1 MSSADIAQGSSPS
14 PSPSPKPRPQ
24 SAGSGDVAKK
34 NKFPLFRRDKE
45 KRRPKEKVKDSE
57 TNTEQNA
64 TIASESLRKPNS
76 PHSQRKNTTVT
87 SVVKVNFGEEL
98 EDNGERS
105 GRNGSITDDGQ
116 PDTASAVRSFRSGT
130 PASIMDILDNDGDSC
145 MEAFRIPLSKQLEEI
160 QRRLNHLEY
169 DSVSSSSKHSLQ
181 QSVEFQ
187 EVAKM
192 LEISQERAKHLEGG
206 MWLRS
211 ASSDDLTAEEM
222 KPEYKRV
229 NSDVAMRLMEVHSG
243 IRRLEMMSSSLKK
256 RLHHFNKAQ
265 KSSEVMRQRIY
276 QLEKEKGELQNENFE
291 LKTRTG
297 SSTDI
302 DIADLQHENAKLR
315 DALRELQRQLEDHKI
330 DTRQQKEKLVLKL
343 FEIEC
348 LNIKGNEHG
357 IEKDFLAIEH
367 EQIFRKKPV
376 GPRRPRSTSPEPVAG
391 PGKVNHRLKQAEAEL
406 QMQKAKMKQLEL
418 QNQQARSLVSSL
430 LDQRSNLEKQL
441 EGVTSRQRGSSSAE
455 PSLHSIGITSSE
467 VGLLRSKNASLQREL
482 EELRSHNARLAHV
495 TSDNT
500 HLSQELSERSKE
512 LQAVQD
518 LVQHHEEENEKMFAK
533 LESLQATRQEARQMQ
548 LDLQHVQHERDE
560 LDAATHR
567 LQQRQGQ
574 LESELSEAYEKVGLS
589 QKDAIDMKIALQE
602 YQLDQESR
610 EHELERLKSVVAQ
623 QESVTVENKSLMEK
637 MNEMKSLMQKQ
648 EIDLYQL
655 QEDLC
660 SKDGSLEETTKQMQ
674 DSEQR
679 MMELQ
684 REFEKLEEERSE
696 LQEKLKVT
704 QSQADAKCSQMEKKL
719 EGSLEEKEM
728 LRTETDKL
736 RTRLLSLTEDLSNLL
751 ADKRIL
757 EKKVEALS
765 TTSPE
770 LMQQR
775 AELVVSRERA
785 EQELQDTKKTLEASL
800 KNVMEVEAEQK
811 HLQQQLAGVQDRLD
825 KAVRENVSVT
835 AEVDSLKLELEKVRS
850 TAVAKEANARQLSVD
865 LDIARKQADQLSKQ
879 LSDLQREKGK
889 VEVTVRD
896 GERRIQELMQR
907 SESSEAAL
915 KRITSDEVPSYLRQI
930 SELSVDKMKITGEV
944 SVLNTKLENAVKENE
959 RISGYVL
966 ELREDLAAKSSEYHD
981 LSSSHDRELKA
992 VRQESFHLQQ
1002 QVKKLEDHES
1012 TITMERDRF
1021 AREASRWEERLKE
1034 NSSEVS
1040 KLQKHQ
1046 VETSLAHAKMRS
1058 ECKDME
1064 QRNKRLVEELSN
1076 AESKISA
1083 LQTRIQEAEV
1093 SGADSG
1099 MVTSQLDAARKEAVS
1114 LKQKLAAVNAT
1125 NKDLQMK
1132 VEAAESHYKQRD
1144 SDYKTLSMKVET
1156 MLNSSSQIKADK
1168 ADLLELLRKA
1178 HEEIVP
1184 TKDHDDAFRRL
1195 QEDNERLEKQVS
1207 VLGQWNE
1214 EHRHEIEHLEE
1225 NFQQLQKKHKEG
1237 VERMAEEKERQLGM
1251 MRKELQEVEAE
1262 CVRLRRRLQ
1271 GEAFEEYRTKLQ
1283 TQQMLLLHISEQ
1295 NTTLQAHI
1303 DALKQRIVELGGDP
1317 PSPPAITS
1325 PQPLDLEDSFS
1336 GVSDPSPGDGESRD
1350 KAKEKGKTKGKRKSW
1365 SKRSRSATPTNLR
1378 STAIDDPTN
1387 GDVHAA
1393 TELEDLHAEN
1403 KFLRDKLR
1411 EMQEDYFK
1419 QEAAKS

>member
-14 PSPSPKPRPQ
+14 PSPSPKPRTQ
-24 SAGSGDVAKK
+24 SAGAGDASKR

-45 KRRPKEKVKDSE
+45 KRRSKEKVKDSE
-57 TNTEQNA
+57 QSTQHSPTF
-64 TIASESLRKPNS
+64 ASELLKKPHS
-76 PHSQRKNTTVT
+76 PHSQRKNTT
-87 SVVKVNFGEEL
+87 SVVKVNFGEES
-98 EDNGERS
+98 EENVERS
-105 GRNGSITDDGQ
+105 GRKGSITDDGL
-116 PDTASAVRSFRSGT
+116 PDTASFARSVRSGT
-130 PASIMDILDNDGDSC
+130 PASIMDILDNDGDSY
-145 MEAFRIPLSKQLEEI
+145 MEAFPLSRQLEEI
-160 QRRLNHLEY
+160 RRRLNQLES

-181 QSVEFQ
+181 QTVEFQ
-187 EVAKM
+187 EVSKL
-192 LEISQERAKHLEGG
+192 LEMSQEQARHLEGN

-211 ASSDDLTAEEM
+211 ASTDDLVGEEM

-276 QLEKEKGELQNENFE
+276 QLEKEKDELQKENFE
-291 LKTRTG
+291 LRTRTG

-315 DALRELQRQLEDHKI
+315 DALREQHRQLEDHKI

-367 EQIFRKKPV
+367 EQLYRKKPV
-376 GPRRPRSTSPEPVAG
+376 GPRRPHSTSPEPVAG

-430 LDQRSNLEKQL
+430 LDQRSILEKQL
-441 EGVTSRQRGSSSAE
+441 EDVASRQRGSSSAE
-455 PSLHSIGITSSE
+455 SPLHSIGITSSE
-467 VGLLRSKNASLQREL
+467 VGVLRSKNAGLQREL
-482 EELRSHNARLAHV
+482 EELRSQNAQLTHV

-512 LQAVQD
+512 LQALQD
-518 LVQHHEEENEKMFAK
+518 LVQHHEDENEKMFAK
-533 LESLQATRQEARQMQ
+533 LESLQVTIQEAHQMQ

-560 LDAATHR
+560 LNAATHR

-574 LESELSEAYEKVGLS
+574 LELELSEAYEKVGLS
-589 QKDAIDMKIALQE
+589 QKEAIDMKIALQE

-610 EHELERLKSVVAQ
+610 QHELERLTSLVAQ
-623 QESVTVENKSLMEK
+623 QESVTVENKSLVEK

-696 LQEKLKVT
+696 LQEKLKST
-704 QSQADAKCSQMEKKL
+704 LSQADAKCSQMEKKL

-736 RTRLLSLTEDLSNLL
+736 RARLLSLTEDLSNLL
-751 ADKRIL
+751 SDKRIL

-765 TTSPE
+765 SASPE

-775 AELVVSRERA
+775 AELLVSRERA
-785 EQELQDTKKTLEASL
+785 EQELQDTKKALEASL

-811 HLQQQLAGVQDRLD
+811 HLQQQLADVQERFD
-825 KAVRENVSVT
+825 KTLREKASVT
-835 AEVDSLKLELEKVRS
+835 AEVDSLKLELEKARS
-850 TAVAKEANARQLSVD
+850 AAETKETNASQLAVD
-865 LDIARKQADQLSKQ
+865 LDIARKQADQLAKQ

-889 VEVTVRD
+889 MEVTVKD
-896 GERRIQELMQR
+896 GERRIQELMLR
-907 SESSEAAL
+907 SENSEAAL
-915 KRITSDEVPSYLRQI
+915 KKITSDEVPSYLRQI
-930 SELSVDKMKITGEV
+930 SDLSVDKMKIAGEV
-944 SVLNTKLENAVKENE
+944 SVLNTKLENAVRENE

-981 LSSSHDRELKA
+981 LSSIQEKELKA
-992 VRQESFHLQQ
+992 VRQESFQLQQ

-1012 TITMERDRF
+1012 AITLEKDRLARD
-1021 AREASRWEERLKE
+1021 ASRWEERLKE
-1034 NSSEVS
+1034 SSSEVS
-1040 KLQKHQ
+1040 KLQKQQ
-1046 VETSLAHAKMRS
+1046 VEMSLAHAKMRS
-1058 ECKDME
+1058 ESKDME
-1064 QRNKRLVEELSN
+1064 ERNKRLVEELSN
-1076 AESKISA
+1076 AESKISDF
-1083 LQTRIQEAEV
+1083 QTQIRETEISGTVSEEV
-1093 SGADSG
+1093 
-1099 MVTSQLDAARKEAVS
+1099 VSQLDSARKEAES
-1114 LKQKLAAVNAT
+1114 LKQKLAVVNAT
-1125 NKDLQMK
+1125 NEDLHMK
-1132 VEAAESHYKQRD
+1132 VEAAESHSKQRD

-1168 ADLLELLRKA
+1168 AEILELLQKA
-1178 HEEIVP
+1178 HEEIAP
-1184 TKDHDDAFRRL
+1184 TKDHDDAFRQL

-1225 NFQQLQKKHKEG
+1225 SFQQLQKKHKEG
-1237 VERMAEEKERQLGM
+1237 VERMAEEKEKQLGM
-1251 MRKELQEVEAE
+1251 VRRELQEVEAE
-1262 CVRLRRRLQ
+1262 CMRLRRRLQ

-1295 NTTLQAHI
+1295 NTTLQDHI
-1303 DALKQRIVELGGDP
+1303 DALKLRIVELGGDP
-1317 PSPPAITS
+1317 PSSPAVTS
-1325 PQPLDLEDSFS
+1325 PQALDLEDSLS
-1336 GVSDPSPGDGESRD
+1336 GVSDPSPANGESRD
-1350 KAKEKGKTKGKRKSW
+1350 KGKEKGKPKEKRKSV
-1365 SKRSRSATPTNLR
+1365 SKRSRSATPTSLR
-1378 STAIDDPTN
+1378 SAVVEEPTN
-1387 GDVHAA
+1387 GELHAVR
-1393 TELEDLHAEN
+1393 ELEDLHAEN

-1411 EMQEDYFK
+1411 ELQETFYK
-1419 QEAAKS
+1419 QETAKS